1 MRYTISFITALV
13 ILWVLQSAL
22 LPGRPIVVEADDDA
36 LVQDVLHTLGEA
48 QRGDNVARTVSGA
61 SMELGAS
68 IVLQGIGDADRR
80 QSKHFVCTSCHNIVP
95 EGPLDDP
102 EARLS
107 YAAEKGLPFLPGTT
121 LYGAVNRETYY
132 NDDYEKKYGDLV
144 KPARRDLRAAIQLC
158 ATECAQG
165 RPLSEVEMESVVVYL
180 QNIGLRLKDLALTE
194 QDKQHLNAALNNQVN
209 DAAVRDLLK
218 SKFATAS
225 PATFLIPPEDRRS
238 GYGLQ
243 GDPNRGALVYELAC
257 LHCHG
262 EKRYSFY
269 ELGKD
274 PVFYRHLERHFPRY
288 TRYSTYQV
296 VRYGTSPIPG
306 KKAYM
311 PHYTQERMSNQQ
323 VEDLRAFLT
332 DGAR

>member
-1 MRYTISFITALV
+1 MRYTIPFV
-13 ILWVLQSAL
+13 IILSVIWVLQSAL
-22 LPGRPIVVEADDDA
+22 LPGRTVVPAIDDSA

-61 SMELGAS
+61 SVELGAS
-68 IVLQGIGDADRR
+68 LVLQGIGATDRR
-80 QSKHFVCTSCHNIVP
+80 QSKHFVCTSCHNVVP

-102 EARLS
+102 EARLT

-144 KPARRDLRAAIQLC
+144 RPARRDLRAAIQLC

-165 RPLSEVEMESVVVYL
+165 RPLSEVEMESVVAYL
-180 QNIGLRLKDLALTE
+180 QSIGLRLKDLDLTE
-194 QDKQHLNAALNNQVN
+194 QDQQHLDAALTDKVN
-209 DAAVRDLLK
+209 DGAVRKMLK
-218 SKFATAS
+218 SKFAPLS
-225 PATFLIPPEDRRS
+225 PAHFLTPPEDRKS

-243 GDPNRGALVYELAC
+243 GDPQRGALVYELGC

-269 ELGKD
+269 ELGQS
-274 PVFYRHLERHFPRY
+274 PTFYRHLERHFPRY

-332 DGAR
+332 AGAK